1 MRNLIRWGLEN
12 DPHGLAVAVA
22 FPAFITLAAFIG
34 AILCADIPA

>member
-1 MRNLIRWGLEN
+1 MFEAIKHYARWGLEN

-34 AILCADIPA
+34 AVV